1 MQTTAGGEVSR
12 GTDPRVAGSTADRS
26 RESIRA
32 SVAGALAAALLTF
45 LVYAGSDALRNFD
58 AALIG
63 YATATILLTFGV
75 VYRYAMWVQTPPTRR
90 YLVRGWR
97 AFLSFSNF
105 RRFPAMVPRGIVSYL
120 GLQTF
125 IKRRGTARWL
135 AHQALFWGVILATL
149 MTFTLAWGWIHFE
162 ATPDRDY
169 RMFVF
174 GLNVLTFAPFTWWG
188 WITFHVL
195 DIAAVLVIAGCGYFL
210 WRRMHDPEATSGQR
224 LGYDFVPLVALVA
237 ISATGLLLTF
247 SSSLLEG
254 AGYEFLAIL
263 HMGVVVLSLI
273 FIPFGKFFHVV
284 QRPATV
290 GVHMFKQTSQD
301 REGIVRCVR
310 CGEPLEGAA
319 FVRNLQDTMD
329 ELGLRYA
336 ALVETCPRCK
346 RVERGQAYLRRV
358 KRGF

>member
-1 MQTTAGGEVSR
+1 LTGPHMEGRGGVSR
-12 GTDPRVAGSTADRS
+12 MSV
-26 RESIRA
+26 RA
-32 SVAGALAAALLTF
+32 SIAGFVAAVVLML
-45 LVYAGSDALRNFD
+45 LVYGGSGALRNFD

-90 YLVRGWR
+90 FLVKGWQ
-97 AFLSFSNF
+97 AFFSLRNF
-105 RRFPAMVPRGIVSYL
+105 RRFPMMVPRGLFWYL

-125 IKRRGTARWL
+125 IKKRGTGRWL
-135 AHQALFWGVILATL
+135 AHQSLFWGVMIATL

-162 ATPDRDY
+162 ATASQDY
-169 RMFVF
+169 EMFVF
-174 GLNVLTFAPFTWWG
+174 GLKVITFEPFSAVA
-188 WITFHVL
+188 WITFHGL
-195 DIAAVLVIAGCGYFL
+195 DLAAVLVIAGCGYFV
-210 WRRMHDPEATSGQR
+210 WRRVRDREATSGQR

-247 SSSLLEG
+247 SSSLLDG

-290 GVHMFKQTSQD
+290 GVNMFKQTSQAN
-301 REGIVRCVR
+301 RGIVRCVR
-310 CGEPLEGAA
+310 CGEPLEGVA
-319 FVRNLQDTMD
+319 FVENLQDTMD
-329 ELGLRYA
+329 ELGLKYRD
-336 ALVETCPRCK
+336 LVETCPRCK
-346 RVERGQAYLRRV
+346 RLERGRAYLEHV

>member
-1 MQTTAGGEVSR
+1 MAEER
-12 GTDPRVAGSTADRS
+12 ERR
-26 RESIRA
+26 RESVRA
-32 SVAGALAAALLTF
+32 SVAGAVAALVLTA
-45 LVYAGSDALRNFD
+45 LVYAGSTALHNFD

-63 YATATILLTFGV
+63 YATATIVLAFGV

-90 YLVRGWR
+90 YLVKGWR
-97 AFLSFSNF
+97 AFFSFTNF
-105 RRFPAMVPRGIVSYL
+105 RRFPTMVPRGVLGYL

-125 IKRRGTARWL
+125 IRRRGTGRWL
-135 AHQALFWGVILATL
+135 AHQALFWGVMIATL

-162 ATPDRDY
+162 ATPQQDY
-169 RMFVF
+169 QMFVF
-174 GLNVLTFAPFTWWG
+174 DLKVMTFAPLTWWG

-195 DIAAVLVIAGCGYFL
+195 DVAAVLVIAGCGYFL
-210 WRRMHDPEATSGQR
+210 WRRVHDREAVSGQR
-224 LGYDFVPLVALVA
+224 LGYDFLPLVALVA

-247 SSSLLEG
+247 SSALLDG

-290 GVHMFKQTSQD
+290 GVHMYKRTTQARD
-301 REGIVRCVR
+301 GIVRCRR

-319 FVRNLQDTMD
+319 FLQNLQETMD
-329 ELGLRYA
+329 ELGLKYRE
-336 ALVETCPRCK
+336 LIETCPRCK
-346 RVERGQAYLRRV
+346 RLERGRAYLEHV